1 MTYMYIVVVTRD
13 LNTGRYRLP
22 AGLSVRVPH
31 DQMSNPLYSVEG
43 KRRIA
48 EAFAM
53 QCGIDMSSAIHY
65 ISTAYM
71 EARRM

>member
-1 MTYMYIVVVTRD
+1 MNYMYEIVVKRD
-13 LNTGRYRLP
+13 INVGRYRLP

-31 DQMSNPLYSVEG
+31 DQMSSPLYSVEG

-71 EARRM
+71 EAKRM